1 VRQAFNLLPLP
12 SIFRGITEG
21 KPLTFE
27 TEVYLIFLRKDPTML
42 KSFVCI
48 VLVVTLCVSVTPTAF
63 SQDSILLTNADV
75 LTMVQAKLPSALIV
89 EKIKSSSC
97 AFDTFPSV
105 LAELKYKGVPDEVLM
120 AMVEFPN
127 GGRRRVPKSRTAATE
142 EVPMQITQVVIPDG
156 TPLEIEC
163 TYTVVSGEVQEGSA
177 VSFAV
182 IHPVLV
188 NGITVIARG
197 ARATARVTKA
207 KKGGSW
213 GRAGQLAWTMQDV
226 VAVDGSRVPLEF
238 NKSTKG
244 DSKGGTVATGV
255 IITGVLFWPAA
266 PLWGF
271 KKGKDAKVPAGQRFG
286 VTVHGNAPVQVKMV
300 ADSGDQ

>member
-1 VRQAFNLLPLP
+1 MFK
-12 SIFRGITEG
+12 T
-21 KPLTFE
+21 
-27 TEVYLIFLRKDPTML
+27 LIC
-42 KSFVCI
+42 V
-48 VLVVTLCVSVTPTAF
+48 VLVTTLCFSITPSVFP
-63 SQDSILLTNADV
+63 QENVRLTNADV
-75 LTMVQAKLPSALIV
+75 LTMVRAKLPPALIV
-89 EKIKSSSC
+89 EKIKTSSC

-120 AMVEFPN
+120 AMVEYPN
-127 GGRRRVPKSRTAATE
+127 GGRQRVPNRRTTTKE
-142 EVPMQITQVVIPDG
+142 EIPTQLMQVTIPDG

-163 TYTVVSGEVQEGSA
+163 AYTVSSADVEEGSA

-182 IHPVLV
+182 VHPIVIDGV
-188 NGITVIARG
+188 TVIARG

-226 VAVDGSRVPLEF
+226 VAVDASRVPLEF

-244 DSKGGTVATGV
+244 VSKGGTVATGV
-255 IITGVLFWPAA
+255 IVTGVLFWPAA

-271 KKGKDAKVPAGQRFG
+271 KKG
-286 VTVHGNAPVQVKMV
+286 
-300 ADSGDQ
+300 